1 MLSEV
6 TGITDVFAHQER
18 WIWEKT
24 PKQLVPDEIHYV
36 NYLDLK
42 INKIKIRVSEYHWM
56 KDSLIWLLNTTQN
69 GG

>member
-6 TGITDVFAHQER
+6 TGITDVVAHQER
-18 WIWEKT
+18 WTWEKT
-24 PKQLVPDEIHYV
+24 PKKLIPDEIHYV

-42 INKIKIRVSEYHWM
+42 INKIKTRVSKHHWM
-56 KDSLIWLLNTTQN
+56 KVSLIQLLNTIQN